1 MASQNT
7 GVALV
12 PLRKAIEDLE
22 MGTAA
27 GRNQMTHFADVLGA
41 GGQCLG
47 TVRFSLRLSPAVLAP
62 LRAFRQL
69 PISQVRAALGC
80 ITRRHLPP

>member
-1 MASQNT
+1 MA
-7 GVALV
+7 LI

-22 MGTAA
+22 TGTAA
-27 GRNQMTHFADVLGA
+27 GRTQMTHFADVLGA

-47 TVRFSLRLSPAVLAP
+47 TVRFALRLSPAVLAP

-69 PISQVRAALGC
+69 PTSQVRPSASCAPPLLGLPLGC
-80 ITRRHLPP
+80 FSA